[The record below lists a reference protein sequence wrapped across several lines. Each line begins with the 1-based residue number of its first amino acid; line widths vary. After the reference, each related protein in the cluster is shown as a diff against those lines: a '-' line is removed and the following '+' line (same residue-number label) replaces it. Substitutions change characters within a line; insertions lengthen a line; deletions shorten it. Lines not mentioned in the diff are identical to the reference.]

1 MRRHPQRSLEHH
13 TPNTHLGSYSVLSDP
28 NQQLFFFNPEGEG
41 LSALELLDT
50 PKEQRNYISIGCY
63 MRVRVEQE
71 IFSDDEPGPPEA
83 SEGVALVKERSKA
96 PYSITV
102 CSLSFVL
109 LRTF

>member
-1 MRRHPQRSLEHH
+1 MFDSQFSC
-13 TPNTHLGSYSVLSDP
+13 SISDP

-50 PKEQRNYISIGCY
+50 PREQRNYIDIGCY

-71 IFSDDEPGPPEA
+71 VFSDDEPGPPEA
-83 SEGVALVKERSKA
+83 SEGVALVKERTKP

-102 CSLSFVL
+102 RPVVTNAILPPEY
-109 LRTF
+109 